1 MSNNTKILFFTPHP
15 DDIEM
20 GMPFT
25 YLEAIR
31 LGNEVVEVLMTNGE
45 YGTTNNEFKGKRLS
59 KIRMK
64 EIDKANAVFE
74 RGTNNKVRVVKMGY
88 IDGYLPVNKE
98 SLRRV
103 MELLRREKP
112 DIIFTCD
119 PWFAQDYHEDHLNTG
134 RLVYFA
140 LKRLKK
146 SELPKRVYYYL
157 SNKTRFY
164 IKCRWKDFKIVEEA
178 LLQHR
183 TQVTPMFVKMMLVFY
198 NKLSI
203 LRHLLKTR
211 SASECFREQEFKDGV
226 PLNPAQFEEM
236 PFRTRWIYY
245 LFSTVTLWGSKKL
258 INLSPEKLNLRS
270 EYDLSDILKTK
281 DHRYKRLGA
290 S

>member
-1 MSNNTKILFFTPHP
+1 
-15 DDIEM
+15 
-20 GMPFT
+20 
-25 YLEAIR
+25 
-31 LGNEVVEVLMTNGE
+31 VEVLMTNGE

-59 KIRMK
+59 RIRMK
-64 EIDKANAVFE
+64 EIDNANSVFE
-74 RGTNNKVRVVKMGY
+74 RGNNIKVRVVKMGY
-88 IDGYLPVNKE
+88 IDGYLPVNRE
-98 SLRRV
+98 SLERV
-103 MELLRREKP
+103 IELLRKEKP

-178 LLQHR
+178 LLKHQ
-183 TQVTPMFVKMMLVFY
+183 TQVTPFYAKFMLLFY

-203 LRHLLKTR
+203 FRHLLERR
-211 SASECFREQEFKDGV
+211 SFSESFREQEFKDGV
-226 PLNPAQFEEM
+226 PVSPPRFEEM
-236 PFRTRWIYY
+236 PFRTRWVYY
-245 LFSTVTLWGSKKL
+245 MWSSVTIWGYMQLVDMSL
-258 INLSPEKLNLRS
+258 EELNLKS
-270 EYDLSDILKTK
+270 EFDLSDKLKK
-281 DHRYKRLGA
+281 VDRRYKLKVP